1 MVINESEDKHGVN
14 DSHIPVWTLWSSLA
28 GRHVWRSGST
38 QGMSTTRSI
47 SCAGSCW
54 AASNPPK
61 SLEWESVGRHLLHG
75 FTPLNF
81 FPQVLSSPLS
91 STSATQCHIWLT
103 QIEGTTCSSNGGFA
117 WCSYV
122 YSCTAVKKAQI
133 DARQGKSSKLSWIMQ
148 QRHVR
153 DLALVLWLPHFWVK
167 RGDYSGEE
175 YKSPLVGGEK

>member
-61 SLEWESVGRHLLHG
+61 SLEWESVGRHLLLG

-81 FPQVLSSPLS
+81 FPQVLSPPLS

-103 QIEGTTCSSNGGFA
+103 QIEGQHAPQIVALRDVHMYIHALLWRKLKLMQDKVSPESFLGLCSKDTC
-117 WCSYV
+117 V
-122 YSCTAVKKAQI
+122 I
-133 DARQGKSSKLSWIMQ
+133 
-148 QRHVR
+148 
-153 DLALVLWLPHFWVK
+153 
-167 RGDYSGEE
+167 
-175 YKSPLVGGEK
+175 